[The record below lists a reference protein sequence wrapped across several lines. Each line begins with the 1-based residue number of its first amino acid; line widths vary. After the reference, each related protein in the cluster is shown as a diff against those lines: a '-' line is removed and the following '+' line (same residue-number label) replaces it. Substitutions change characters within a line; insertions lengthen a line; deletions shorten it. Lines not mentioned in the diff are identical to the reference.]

1 MKTRLA
7 PPRQQNRHPKP
18 LEESNW
24 TVDLGQIA
32 FEFRY
37 INVEI
42 FARHGGPGQPG
53 ARRLAHGASSTAAA
67 AAGVGLPGEHPP
79 PRRRPQ
85 RARMP
90 AKEETIVYEADP
102 DALTVDL
109 VDDPLVKEFRDK
121 LVDEVLTI
129 DAGDMEALFEEHQEN
144 PELERTLMLISQS
157 DQDADAADGDTP

>member
-1 MKTRLA
+1 
-7 PPRQQNRHPKP
+7 
-18 LEESNW
+18 
-24 TVDLGQIA
+24 
-32 FEFRY
+32 
-37 INVEI
+37 
-42 FARHGGPGQPG
+42 
-53 ARRLAHGASSTAAA
+53 
-67 AAGVGLPGEHPP
+67 
-79 PRRRPQ
+79 
-85 RARMP
+85 MP